1 MFKHISNKGDLVMGT
16 VPDIFTGLF
25 AFVVGLIAWVYN
37 KQLKTTEKGIDE
49 IWNKVAELDNENKK
63 IKNNYIN
70 RFEILHNSQ
79 HESEIAILEGLS
91 KLSYDVITKI
101 EQNNKELKIEMSRSV
116 DQRIEGAINNCKL
129 REIRSNNV

>member
-70 RFEILHNSQ
+70 RFEILHNS
-79 HESEIAILEGLS
+79 
-91 KLSYDVITKI
+91 
-101 EQNNKELKIEMSRSV
+101 
-116 DQRIEGAINNCKL
+116 
-129 REIRSNNV
+129 